1 MNDTDDIARKKQEW
15 ARQKKLE
22 DLSPSGGQ
30 LDGGAD
36 ILYTPADVAGGDYL
50 RDLGFPGEYPFTRG
64 IHPAMYRATPWLMRL
79 YSGFGSAEDTNQ
91 RWKYLIEQGTMGV
104 VCAFDLPTQLGLD
117 SDHDQAR
124 HEVGR
129 VGVAVDTL
137 RDFEVL
143 YDGLPLEKMS
153 TNMNIAAP
161 APILLAMYLA
171 LAGRAGVLSSS
182 LRGILSNDLLSEFVS
197 RGAWIFPVKP
207 ALRLTTDIIEYCIKH
222 LPHFNPI
229 VVRGFLIREGGGS
242 MAYEMGYTFA
252 NAMTYIESALER
264 GLDIDEVAPRISFF
278 LATGTEFLEEAA
290 KFRAGRRLW
299 AKLMKEKYG
308 AKKPASMM
316 MRFMTMVC
324 GSYYRREEPENNLV
338 RGAYGIL
345 GAALGGL
352 QGAIHPALDEA
363 YALPTE
369 RTARLAI
376 RTQQICAYETGVMD
390 TVDPLGGSYY
400 VEALTDRF
408 QEEIQNVLG
417 EVELMGGMTRAI
429 EQGYIQKKL
438 AEQAYQRSREED
450 SGQRV
455 VVAMNKFPS
464 EEGKREIEIHRP
476 DDRVAREQMARL
488 ERVRAE
494 RDGDAVRRSLKLV
507 EAAARGEDN
516 ILPSLIEAVGAYA
529 TIGEITETLTGVFGQ
544 FREPSAAF

>member
-1 MNDTDDIARKKQEW
+1 MNNADDIAQKKQEW
-15 ARQKKLE
+15 AQRKKLQ
-22 DLSPSGGQ
+22 DPSPARSQMGGEV
-30 LDGGAD
+30 DV
-36 ILYTPADVAGGDYL
+36 LYTPADVPQADYL
-50 RDLGFPGEYPFTRG
+50 KDLGFPGEYPFTRG

-79 YSGFGSAEDTNQ
+79 YSGFGSAEDTNK
-91 RWKYLIEQGTMGV
+91 RWKYLIDRGTMGV

-117 SDHDQAR
+117 SDHPHAR

-143 YDGLPLEKMS
+143 YDGLPLDKMS
-153 TNMNIAAP
+153 TNMNMNAP
-161 APILLAMYLA
+161 AAVILAMYLA
-171 LAGRAGVLSSS
+171 LARKAEVLSSS
-182 LRGILSNDLLSEFVS
+182 LRGILANDLLSEFVS

-207 ALRLTTDIIEYCIKH
+207 TLRLTTDIIEYCIRH
-222 LPHFNPI
+222 LPDFNPI
-229 VVRGFLIREGGGS
+229 VVRGMLIREGGADI
-242 MAYEMGYTFA
+242 AYEMGYTFA

-278 LATGTEFLEEAA
+278 FSTGTEFLEEAA

-308 AKKPASMM
+308 ARKPASMM

-324 GSYYRREEPENNLV
+324 GSYYRREEPENNLI

-363 YALPTE
+363 YAIPTE
-369 RTARLAI
+369 KTARLAI
-376 RTQQICAYETGVMD
+376 RTQQICAYETGVMN

-400 VEALTDRF
+400 VEALTNRC
-408 QEEIQNVLG
+408 QEEIERVLK
-417 EVELMGGMTRAI
+417 EVEMVGGMTNAI
-429 EQGYIQKKL
+429 ERGYIQKKL
-438 AEQAYQRSREED
+438 AEQAYGRAREEE
-450 SGQRV
+450 SGERV

-464 EEGKREIEIHRP
+464 EEGKREIEIHRADP
-476 DDRVAREQMARL
+476 RVVRQQMERL

-494 RDGDAVRRSLKLV
+494 RDSDEVGRRLKQVEEAAREGANVIPPLV
-507 EAAARGEDN
+507 EAV
-516 ILPSLIEAVGAYA
+516 SAYA
-529 TIGEITETLTGVFGQ
+529 TIGEITDALKGV
-544 FREPSAAF
+544 